1 MTTRYV
7 QVGQCTTDTDTVHT
21 VSHQRYIHDSTGGEA
36 PSLLHWQSQLHWR
49 DPLPT
54 PLAGPPSRL
63 HWQDPLGQSTTK
75 CQTSSP
81 EQNFSQSVQQ
91 LQRRYVPNRQTAD
104 THTNTSTTYPA
115 ICPVEGDL
123 VAMNTSLIS
132 TSAFQYHT
140 TQPKT
145 HQQGQDQDSNCQHQD
160 SDFASL

>member
-1 MTTRYV
+1 MPDTWHKNALTRKKINCLLYLTNVTFTTPLAGKPLHY
-7 QVGQCTTDTDTVHT
+7 
-21 VSHQRYIHDSTGGEA
+21 STGGT

-49 DPLPT
+49 DPLHDSTGRT
-54 PLAGPPSRL
+54 PLG
-63 HWQDPLGQSTTK
+63 
-75 CQTSSP
+75 
-81 EQNFSQSVQQ
+81 
-91 LQRRYVPNRQTAD
+91 NRQQNARPPPLSKFQPIRSAASEEIRTKQTD
-104 THTNTSTTYPA
+104 SRHTHTNTSTTYPA

>member
-36 PSLLHWQSQLHWR
+36 PSLLHWQSQLHWRDPIPTPLAGPPSLLHWQSQLHWR

-104 THTNTSTTYPA
+104 THT
-115 ICPVEGDL
+115 
-123 VAMNTSLIS
+123 
-132 TSAFQYHT
+132 H
-140 TQPKT
+140 
-145 HQQGQDQDSNCQHQD
+145 
-160 SDFASL
+160 